1 MAARVSVRIADAAP
15 VHPKAGA
22 DAAHTRLGRPGL
34 VVGDP
39 RARGRCRSIHD
50 WHDQKR
56 RFCLTV
62 AP

>member
-39 RARGRCRSIHD
+39 RARDGAGRSMIGMTRNADS
-50 WHDQKR
+50 
-56 RFCLTV
+56 V
-62 AP
+62 